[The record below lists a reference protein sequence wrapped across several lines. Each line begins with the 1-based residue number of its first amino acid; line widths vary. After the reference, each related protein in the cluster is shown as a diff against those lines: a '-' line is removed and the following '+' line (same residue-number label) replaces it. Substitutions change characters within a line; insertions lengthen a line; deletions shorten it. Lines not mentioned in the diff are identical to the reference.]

1 VLPLRG
7 LPMAPL
13 LWRKA
18 KPALTFA
25 DNGGPSGGVPHS
37 PPGVYRSPCGLLSKH
52 MAARIRV
59 HLKDTTM
66 DINNA

>member
-1 VLPLRG
+1 
-7 LPMAPL
+7 MAPL
-13 LWRKA
+13 LWRKS

-25 DNGGPSGGVPHS
+25 DNGGRHQRVPHS
-37 PPGVYRSPCGLLSKH
+37 PPGVYHFPCGLLSKH

-59 HLKDTTM
+59 RLKDTTM